1 MKQFIN
7 EAKRMQLLAGII
19 NESQL
24 EEVDDSLLGGIAK
37 NLYIYLSKMTPNN
50 PVDVNDAPLKNVKG
64 NTITHDKKVKMT
76 YQNPELGKKGQAK
89 ELGQIAQGGNI
100 TSNPEVTVSYMA
112 NIIFVGGFVKKEEA
126 EAALKFILD
135 KYPNQLE
142 GLNGEPEVQTNK
154 MEYDWAKDYAPR
166 YSFELRLKDDKALA
180 KAQSAKS

>member
-7 EAKRMQLLAGII
+7 ELKRMQVLAGII
-19 NESQL
+19 TESQL

-37 NLYIYLSKMTPNN
+37 NLYLYLSKMTPNN
-50 PVDVNDAPLKNVKG
+50 PVDVNGAPLKNIKG
-64 NTITHDKKVKMT
+64 EPITASPKVKMT

-89 ELGQIAQGGNI
+89 ELEKIAQGSDN
-100 TSNPEVTVSYMA
+100 TSNAEVSIRYMA
-112 NIIFVGGFVKKEEA
+112 NIIFVGEFVKKEEA

-154 MEYDWAKDYAPR
+154 PEYNWAKDYAPR